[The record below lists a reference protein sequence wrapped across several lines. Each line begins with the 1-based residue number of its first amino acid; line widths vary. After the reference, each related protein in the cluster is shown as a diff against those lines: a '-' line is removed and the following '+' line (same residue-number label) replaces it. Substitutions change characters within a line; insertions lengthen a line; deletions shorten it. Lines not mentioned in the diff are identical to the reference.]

1 MRRIPAIIS
10 AIFTEITLA
19 YAENINHN
27 LRITSGNYK
36 MYLWEKPDWPTFT
49 WDEGSLALPFTH
61 KPIDKNSI
69 HPEAEILRT

>member
-1 MRRIPAIIS
+1 
-10 AIFTEITLA
+10 
-19 YAENINHN
+19 
-27 LRITSGNYK
+27 